1 MKTLCFTIVF
11 ASMIAIYTSV
21 DSKSEYLVKI
31 SFIVPE
37 LTDAEVE
44 AKVSHQL
51 GSLNGVKQNNSDTDT
66 GTVELVVD
74 YSEFSIDDLKTSFD
88 KSGWSYEDASI
99 EDIY

>member
-1 MKTLCFTIVF
+1 MKTLCFTLVF
-11 ASMIAIYTSV
+11 ASMIAIYTSA
-21 DSKSEYLVKI
+21 DSKTEYLVKI
-31 SFIVPE
+31 SFTVPE

-44 AKVSHQL
+44 AKVNHQL
-51 GSLNGVKQNNSDTDT
+51 GSLSGVKQNNSDTDT

>member
-1 MKTLCFTIVF
+1 MKTLCFTLVF
-11 ASMIAIYTSV
+11 ASMIAIYTSA

-37 LTDAEVE
+37 LTDAKVE
-44 AKVSHQL
+44 EKVNHQL

-74 YSEFSIDDLKTSFD
+74 YSEFSIEDLKTSFD

>member
-1 MKTLCFTIVF
+1 MKTLCFTLVF

-21 DSKSEYLVKI
+21 DSKIEYLVKI
-31 SFIVPE
+31 SFTVPE

-44 AKVSHQL
+44 AKVNHQL

-74 YSEFSIDDLKTSFD
+74 YSQFSIDDLKTSFD

>member
-1 MKTLCFTIVF
+1 MKTLCFTLVF
-11 ASMIAIYTSV
+11 ASMIAIYTST

-31 SFIVPE
+31 SFTVPE
-37 LTDAEVE
+37 LIDAEVE
-44 AKVSHQL
+44 EKVNHQL

>member
-31 SFIVPE
+31 SFTVPE

-44 AKVSHQL
+44 AKVNHQL
-51 GSLNGVKQNNSDTDT
+51 GSLNGVKQN
-66 GTVELVVD
+66 
-74 YSEFSIDDLKTSFD
+74 
-88 KSGWSYEDASI
+88 
-99 EDIY
+99 IYPCNQ